1 MFHRSPFEGWII
13 LTLAVHLIAGV
24 LGILLLAL
32 AAVCYL
38 LAGVFRVI
46 ADAAHAVGT
55 PLARYSRRPVRL
67 WWYVV

>member
-38 LAGVFRVI
+38 LAGAFRVI

-55 PLARYSRRPVRL
+55 PLARYSHRPVRL